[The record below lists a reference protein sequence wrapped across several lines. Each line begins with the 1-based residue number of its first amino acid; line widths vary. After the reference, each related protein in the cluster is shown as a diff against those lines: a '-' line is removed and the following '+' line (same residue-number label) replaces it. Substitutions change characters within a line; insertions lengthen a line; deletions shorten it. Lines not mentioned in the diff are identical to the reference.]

1 MGANIIP
8 RSLLQEDTP
17 DTARAVE
24 EEWILADR
32 SPGLKA
38 ITAHFTSEPDDSQP
52 AHVDVPAHGTTL
64 QQLAS
69 SSLFAVTNSRNA
81 HVPLDTTA
89 VRRSTRSNKYDGF
102 KVNQANDIKQ
112 TRSRVRS
119 RVMPSVQA
127 ISMAAAPTQVA
138 SVPCPPPTSIE
149 EIQQVGGR
157 CGIAPEDLSVEK
169 LLDGQHMACSSD
181 D

>member
-17 DTARAVE
+17 DTARVVE

-52 AHVDVPAHGTTL
+52 AHVDVPAHGTAL

-89 VRRSTRSNKYDGF
+89 VRRSTRSTSMMASKS
-102 KVNQANDIKQ
+102 IRPM
-112 TRSRVRS
+112 TSSR
-119 RVMPSVQA
+119 
-127 ISMAAAPTQVA
+127 
-138 SVPCPPPTSIE
+138 
-149 EIQQVGGR
+149 
-157 CGIAPEDLSVEK
+157 
-169 LLDGQHMACSSD
+169 LDRG
-181 D
+181 